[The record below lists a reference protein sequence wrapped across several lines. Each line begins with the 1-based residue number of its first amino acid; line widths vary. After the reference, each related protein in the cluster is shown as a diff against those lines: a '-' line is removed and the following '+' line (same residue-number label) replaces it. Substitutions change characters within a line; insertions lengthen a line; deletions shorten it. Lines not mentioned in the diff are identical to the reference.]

1 MVIST
6 RVKSYIYNY
15 GRERNCKCIMTC
27 VCLYDHFCIDQCGEC
42 CGERSRWNLFY
53 TFCKYLIDVNAKA
66 MEAQVSAIDVK
77 MIEA

>member
-1 MVIST
+1 M
-6 RVKSYIYNY
+6 
-15 GRERNCKCIMTC
+15 
-27 VCLYDHFCIDQCGEC
+27 
-42 CGERSRWNLFY
+42 WNLFY